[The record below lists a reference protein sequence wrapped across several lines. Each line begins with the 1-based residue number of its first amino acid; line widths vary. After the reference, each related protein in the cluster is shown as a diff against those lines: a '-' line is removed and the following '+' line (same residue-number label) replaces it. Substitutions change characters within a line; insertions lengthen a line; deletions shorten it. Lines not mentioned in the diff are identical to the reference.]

1 MLTREELREIRRIE
15 IITKRQ
21 VNDQMAGSYQSVFKG
36 RGMSFSDVRLYQP
49 GDDIRRID
57 WNVSARA
64 TDAYVK
70 QFVEERELTVMI
82 LVDMSGSLDF
92 GSKEES
98 KRKVAAKLAAL
109 LAFSAVK
116 NNDRVGLVLFT
127 DEVEKY
133 IPPKKGRKHVLRL
146 IREILSYEPKNKGT
160 DVGVALQFLAYITK
174 RKVVTFLI
182 SDFLTP
188 NFERPLKVAAKRH
201 DLVPILLSDPLEN
214 ELPNIGVAWVENPE
228 TGEIHPIPTHLKGF
242 REAFKKRRAKERE
255 ALTTLFLKLK
265 IDLIELETGT
275 SFVRPLLDYFKLRA
289 RRS

>member
-92 GSKEES
+92 GSKDES

-160 DVGVALQFLAYITK
+160 NVGVALQFLAYITK

-242 REAFKKRRAKERE
+242 REAFRKRRAEERE

-275 SFVRPLLDYFKLRA
+275 SFVRPVLDYFKLRA
-289 RRS
+289 RRG